1 MRLRWISSGAILRH
15 PTRWAG
21 VVEGTLTGVGIDD
34 RESVALVEA
43 AGVDV
48 ALVDIDLDVFG
59 ASGLRLAS
67 NCGEERGADA
77 CAAVV
82 RLHIQLVEQGDWPIE
97 PDVGPQRHDGDG
109 PRRSCVDHREDSVA
123 VEQLHESV
131 GQHPRAWG
139 RNVELG
145 VERVEQFG
153 DGRCVGHGGE
163 ERAVARWHLADPSDT
178 RATLGAGAPM
188 DFLPDLATSAPLW
201 LALLTVGVNA
211 VVGALR
217 ASIDDTRHWDIVGL
231 STFALLMGL
240 GGGFIRD
247 MLLGNL
253 PAESLRTPWFLAT
266 VLGCIVLVLLVG
278 QRLARVAPLVAVLN
292 ALALGLFAV
301 SGTSAALRA
310 DLPVISAVFVGTVS
324 AVGGGV
330 LVSVMKDEVPGILL
344 ASAPNALVAVLS
356 SVVYAATAVWSARAA
371 AVAGIV
377 AALVAFWVA
386 DALGLRTRRAVDA
399 SALLL
404 TRGDSDD

>member
-1 MRLRWISSGAILRH
+1 
-15 PTRWAG
+15 
-21 VVEGTLTGVGIDD
+21 
-34 RESVALVEA
+34 
-43 AGVDV
+43 
-48 ALVDIDLDVFG
+48 
-59 ASGLRLAS
+59 
-67 NCGEERGADA
+67 
-77 CAAVV
+77 
-82 RLHIQLVEQGDWPIE
+82 
-97 PDVGPQRHDGDG
+97 
-109 PRRSCVDHREDSVA
+109 
-123 VEQLHESV
+123 
-131 GQHPRAWG
+131 
-139 RNVELG
+139 
-145 VERVEQFG
+145 
-153 DGRCVGHGGE
+153 
-163 ERAVARWHLADPSDT
+163 
-178 RATLGAGAPM
+178 M
-188 DFLPDLATSAPLW
+188 DFLPDLATRAPLW

-217 ASIDDTRHWDIVGL
+217 ASVDDSRHWDIVGL

-344 ASAPNALVAVLS
+344 TSAPNALVAVLS

-377 AALVAFWVA
+377 AALVAFYVA

-404 TRGDSDD
+404 TRGESDD

>member
-1 MRLRWISSGAILRH
+1 
-15 PTRWAG
+15 
-21 VVEGTLTGVGIDD
+21 
-34 RESVALVEA
+34 
-43 AGVDV
+43 
-48 ALVDIDLDVFG
+48 
-59 ASGLRLAS
+59 
-67 NCGEERGADA
+67 
-77 CAAVV
+77 
-82 RLHIQLVEQGDWPIE
+82 
-97 PDVGPQRHDGDG
+97 
-109 PRRSCVDHREDSVA
+109 
-123 VEQLHESV
+123 
-131 GQHPRAWG
+131 
-139 RNVELG
+139 
-145 VERVEQFG
+145 
-153 DGRCVGHGGE
+153 
-163 ERAVARWHLADPSDT
+163 
-178 RATLGAGAPM
+178 M
-188 DFLPDLATSAPLW
+188 DFLPDLATRAPLW

-217 ASIDDTRHWDIVGL
+217 ASVDDSRHWDIVGL

-278 QRLARVAPLVAVLN
+278 QRLARIAPLVAVLN

-344 ASAPNALVAVLS
+344 TSAPNALVAVLS

-377 AALVAFWVA
+377 AALVAFYVA

-404 TRGDSDD
+404 TRGDGDD